1 MLNNFLERIVMKI
14 MIQRKKFMSSKI
26 TKKEKYFLTII
37 SKEMNVY
44 PIQKN
49 NCQRVRQHL
58 KLSFKMMHSHTK
70 TNFFINIVRNIS
82 VQWNSWWI
90 NLMKKVDFQM
100 TLTTN
105 PQSSTKFLNLMKEG
119 CFSMLLY
126 LESVTSEK

>member
-1 MLNNFLERIVMKI
+1 MKI

-58 KLSFKMMHSHTK
+58 KLSFKNDAHTHK
-70 TNFFINIVRNIS
+70 KQFIMNMVRNLS
-82 VQWNSWWI
+82 VQ
-90 NLMKKVDFQM
+90 
-100 TLTTN
+100 
-105 PQSSTKFLNLMKEG
+105 
-119 CFSMLLY
+119 
-126 LESVTSEK
+126 